1 MMKMNKMRML
11 KFQMANQE
19 KPKRKRDEERT
30 RRKERIKAKQ
40 HRLKSQIKIIIALFL
55 RDKNSRLQ
63 NSLRGHQTR

>member
-1 MMKMNKMRML
+1 MMKMNKMKMP
-11 KFQMANQE
+11 KFQMADQE

-40 HRLKSQIKIIIALFL
+40 HRLKSQIKIIKTLFP

-63 NSLRGHQTR
+63 SSPRGHQTR

>member
-1 MMKMNKMRML
+1 MKMNKTRML

-40 HRLKSQIKIIIALFL
+40 LKLKSQIKIIIALFP

-63 NSLRGHQTR
+63 SSLRGRPTR

>member
-1 MMKMNKMRML
+1 MKMNKMKML

-40 HRLKSQIKIIIALFL
+40 HRLKSQIKIIRTLFR

-63 NSLRGHQTR
+63 SSPRGHRTR